1 MTNRQDYICII
12 SRKMYAEG
20 FGKEDVHAVCDDVF
34 RTLNSEAREYYQ
46 TLAQGQLKALDRDI
60 WRRVRDLRG
69 EL

>member
-1 MTNRQDYICII
+1 
-12 SRKMYAEG
+12 MYAEG
-20 FGKEDVHAVCDDVF
+20 FGKEDVRAVCDDVF

-69 EL
+69 EI